1 MNEYIKPKRI
11 ICEKDIINSI
21 HILKSNLNQAVF
33 NDINCIKIK
42 KGGHILLDFGKE
54 LNGGIVLTIQ
64 SVSCDN
70 AKIRMVFGES
80 VMESLSDFGKKNA
93 QNNHSIRD
101 MTVDA
106 VYMSTQRFG
115 ETGFRFIKLEAINGD
130 ISVRSIQ
137 AVNDIRNVESLGN
150 FECNDELL
158 K

>member
-115 ETGFRFIKLEAINGD
+115 ETDL
-130 ISVRSIQ
+130 
-137 AVNDIRNVESLGN
+137 
-150 FECNDELL
+150 
-158 K
+158 